1 MKTFF
6 MKNILVTA
14 VALLGIQM
22 GFAQVQKNV
31 GDFKVIKVYDKIPVE
46 LIASSQNK
54 VEIVGE
60 LENEVD
66 VVTKNDELKIKMST
80 LNLMQGDKVTVKVY
94 YKSLFEVQASQGS
107 MIYSEDELQTSL
119 LKITS
124 NEGSSIKLPIKT
136 KKLEV
141 KANSGSEVILKGKAT
156 SQSVIVNSGAQ
167 YYAKQ
172 LKSDNASLT
181 TNAGGVIEANV
192 SESVDAK
199 TRAGGSIVIYGDPE
213 QRSEKKIAGGTI
225 QFKK

>member
-107 MIYSEDELQTSL
+107 MIYSDDELQTSL

-156 SQSVIVNSGAQ
+156 SQSVIVNSGAPI
-167 YYAKQ
+167 
-172 LKSDNASLT
+172 LR
-181 TNAGGVIEANV
+181 EAIKV
-192 SESVDAK
+192 
-199 TRAGGSIVIYGDPE
+199 G
-213 QRSEKKIAGGTI
+213 
-225 QFKK
+225 

>member
-107 MIYSEDELQTSL
+107 MIYSDDELQTSL